1 MRLGLAESGGRL
13 FAGTTAAAEELI
25 RVIYLLVGIASLG
38 GVLFGYET
46 GVAAGALHLASNGW
60 ARDALY
66 YPVLLS
72 SGTLIGAM
80 VGALLSG
87 KLADIIGR
95 RDVIMATA
103 ALFTLGA
110 FVSAIAPSIYVL
122 LLARF
127 IVGIAVGAMSVAAP
141 LYIAEISPAA
151 KRGVLV
157 CFFELAIATGFVL
170 AYLGNEIF
178 SSWPNGWRYMLAMGA
193 IPGILLSVLALLLL
207 ESPFWLALQG
217 DEEEARSTL
226 ARLNES
232 RFDSELEPVVAAVS
246 GTEREQFRD
255 LFSLAGRRALFLCV
269 GIFFFQQFVGIN
281 TILYY
286 GPSSSTGHLDLAE
299 GKALTFVVLKFF
311 VTLLAVALVDR
322 VGRRPLLLAS
332 LLGMSVGL
340 FLVAGGL
347 GLTPSGDSVGQL
359 TATVGLF
366 LFIGFFAVGMGPI
379 AWVTVSEVCPPH
391 IRGFAMSIA
400 VASHWLFDGLA
411 SPTSFILTNEL
422 GRTLIF
428 AFYGTVALAGFFVF
442 QKIFPENKG
451 MTLLAIHQK
460 FADWADKVQDSRFVH
475 YTVTTLVATGG
486 MLTGFNLAISAST
499 LLLVTA
505 EWNLD
510 PTQQGMLVSS
520 ILVGLIFGCL
530 IHGPMCDRFGRR
542 YVLMSTAALFVG
554 GAFGCALAP
563 SLGWLVA
570 ARVAVG
576 VAVGITA
583 PTTGIYVAE
592 IAPTAIR
599 GRLLSF
605 DAVTY
610 GVGVL
615 MAYVV
620 SLVFEAQPDGWRYMF
635 AFVAVPSTIY
645 GLALLPL
652 PESPRWLVAIGR
664 RSAARRVFLRLN
676 EHDVNQLVGGM
687 NTKSE
692 ETETKAW
699 AKLAAPLHRPALT
712 LGLVL
717 MFLHVFSG
725 WDMVLFYGPTV
736 LKETGFEGMTVSFV
750 TTLGLGMVFLV
761 LTIISLFIVDKIGR
775 RPLAVSGLSVMAGCL
790 CLMAAMT
797 VASNTMNP
805 ATRWALVACLA
816 MFVAAFALTLNTV
829 SDVIISE
836 IYPQA
841 IRGPAS
847 SLCHTMRSLFS
858 FIFSFCFPLVLAFVG
873 LSLTFLLFAAFSA
886 VGALYLWRQLPETR
900 GQSLEEIA
908 DYWRFRSGEKP

>member
-1 MRLGLAESGGRL
+1 M
-13 FAGTTAAAEELI
+13 
-25 RVIYLLVGIASLG
+25 IYLLVGIASLG

-122 LLARF
+122 LLGRF
-127 IVGIAVGAMSVAAP
+127 IVGIAVGAISVAAP

-157 CFFELAIATGFVL
+157 CFFQLAITTGIL
-170 AYLGNEIF
+170 LSYLGNEIF

-193 IPGILLSVLALLLL
+193 IPGILLSGLALLLV
-207 ESPFWLALQG
+207 ESPLWLALQG

-226 ARLNES
+226 AKLS
-232 RFDSELEPVVAAVS
+232 KGRFDLEVEPVVAAVS
-246 GTEREQFRD
+246 GTGREQFRD

-286 GPSSSTGHLDLAE
+286 APSSSTGHLDLAE
-299 GKALTFVVLKFF
+299 GKALTFAVLNFF
-311 VTLLAVALVDR
+311 VTLLAVALIDR
-322 VGRRPLLLAS
+322 VGRRPLLLVS

-340 FLVAGGL
+340 FLIAGGL
-347 GLTPSGDSVGQL
+347 GLVPSSDGQL
-359 TATVGLF
+359 PATVGLF
-366 LFIGFFAVGMGPI
+366 LFIGFFAVGIGPI

-391 IRGFAMSIA
+391 IRGLAMSIA

-411 SPTSFILTNEL
+411 SPTTFILTNEL

-428 AFYGTVALAGFFVF
+428 AFYGTVALVGFFVF
-442 QKIFPENKG
+442 QKTFPENKG
-451 MTLLAIHQK
+451 MTLLAIHRK
-460 FADWADKVQDSRFVH
+460 FADWADKIQDSRFVH
-475 YTVTTLVATGG
+475 YTVTTMVATGG
-486 MLTGFNLAISAST
+486 TLTGFNFAISAST
-499 LLLVTA
+499 LILVTA

-530 IHGPMCDRFGRR
+530 VHGPMCDRFGRR

-583 PTTGIYVAE
+583 PTTAIYVAE

-652 PESPRWLVAIGR
+652 PESPRWLAATGR

-676 EHDVNQLVGGM
+676 EHDANQLVGEM

-692 ETETKAW
+692 EAEPRAW

-736 LKETGFEGMTVSFV
+736 LKETGFEDTTVSFV
-750 TTLGLGMVFLV
+750 TTLGLGVVFLI
-761 LTIISLFIVDKIGR
+761 LTVISLFIVDKIGR
-775 RPLAVSGLSVMAGCL
+775 RRLAVAGLIAMAGCL
-790 CLMAAMT
+790 SLMAAMT
-797 VASNTMNP
+797 VAPNTMNP

-816 MFVAAFALTLNTV
+816 VFVAAFALTLNTV

-858 FIFSFCFPLVLAFVG
+858 FIFSFCFPLVLAFLG
-873 LSLTFLLFAAFSA
+873 LSLTFLFFAAFSA

-900 GQSLEEIA
+900 GQSLEQIA
-908 DYWRFRSGEKP
+908 DYWRLRSGEKP

>member
-1 MRLGLAESGGRL
+1 M
-13 FAGTTAAAEELI
+13 
-25 RVIYLLVGIASLG
+25 IYLLVGIASLG

-46 GVAAGALHLASNGW
+46 GVAAGALHLASNDW
-60 ARDALY
+60 ALDALY
-66 YPVLLS
+66 YHYLVLLS

-127 IVGIAVGAMSVAAP
+127 IVGIAVGAISVAAP

-157 CFFELAIATGFVL
+157 CFFQLAITTGILL

-193 IPGILLSVLALLLL
+193 IPGILLGGLALLLL
-207 ESPFWLALQG
+207 ESPVWLALQG

-246 GTEREQFRD
+246 GTERKQFRD

-269 GIFFFQQFVGIN
+269 GIFFFQQFAGIN
-281 TILYY
+281 TVLYY
-286 GPSSSTGHLDLAE
+286 LDLP
-299 GKALTFVVLKFF
+299 GGTALTFVVLNFL

-322 VGRRPLLLAS
+322 VGRRPLLLIS

-347 GLTPSGDSVGQL
+347 GLAPSSASVGQL
-359 TATVGLF
+359 PATVGLF
-366 LFIGFFAVGMGPI
+366 LFIGFFAVGIGPI
-379 AWVTVSEVCPPH
+379 AWVTVSEVCPLH

-411 SPTSFILTNEL
+411 SPTSFILTNEV
-422 GRTLIF
+422 GRTLTF

-451 MTLLAIHQK
+451 MTLLAIHQR

-520 ILVGLIFGCL
+520 ILFGLIFGCL

-563 SLGWLVA
+563 S
-570 ARVAVG
+570 
-576 VAVGITA
+576 
-583 PTTGIYVAE
+583 
-592 IAPTAIR
+592 
-599 GRLLSF
+599 
-605 DAVTY
+605 
-610 GVGVL
+610 
-615 MAYVV
+615 
-620 SLVFEAQPDGWRYMF
+620 
-635 AFVAVPSTIY
+635 
-645 GLALLPL
+645 
-652 PESPRWLVAIGR
+652 
-664 RSAARRVFLRLN
+664 RSATSI
-676 EHDVNQLVGGM
+676 H
-687 NTKSE
+687 
-692 ETETKAW
+692 
-699 AKLAAPLHRPALT
+699 
-712 LGLVL
+712 
-717 MFLHVFSG
+717 
-725 WDMVLFYGPTV
+725 
-736 LKETGFEGMTVSFV
+736 
-750 TTLGLGMVFLV
+750 
-761 LTIISLFIVDKIGR
+761 
-775 RPLAVSGLSVMAGCL
+775 
-790 CLMAAMT
+790 
-797 VASNTMNP
+797 
-805 ATRWALVACLA
+805 
-816 MFVAAFALTLNTV
+816 
-829 SDVIISE
+829 
-836 IYPQA
+836 
-841 IRGPAS
+841 
-847 SLCHTMRSLFS
+847 
-858 FIFSFCFPLVLAFVG
+858 
-873 LSLTFLLFAAFSA
+873 
-886 VGALYLWRQLPETR
+886 
-900 GQSLEEIA
+900 
-908 DYWRFRSGEKP
+908 